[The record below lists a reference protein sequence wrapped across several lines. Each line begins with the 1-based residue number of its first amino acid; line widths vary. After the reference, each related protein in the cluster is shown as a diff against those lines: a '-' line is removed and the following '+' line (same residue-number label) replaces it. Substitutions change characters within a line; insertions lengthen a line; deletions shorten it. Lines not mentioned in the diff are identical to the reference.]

1 MTQSFR
7 LPDLG
12 EGLTEAELVT
22 WLVEVGD
29 TVELNQVIAEVETA
43 KASVELPSPYAG
55 TVTALRA
62 EAGTTVEVGTPI
74 IDISDG
80 DGSGPVAEEP
90 AQDEERIPVLVGYG
104 VAGEARGQEGIRA
117 GAHPCREFE
126 TTGLPAGAVYR
137 TAGRHRSGRCA
148 GHGAPRRGDPRGHR
162 GVPVRSP

>member
-90 AQDEERIPVLVGYG
+90 AQEEERVPVLVGYG
-104 VAGEARGQEGIRA
+104 VAGEGAQPAREQEGVRA

-126 TTGLPAGAVYR
+126 TTGLPRRCGISH
-137 TAGRHRSGRCA
+137 GRKVSIWPMCR
-148 GHGAPRRGDPRGHR
+148 PRGPAAR
-162 GVPVRSP
+162 

>member
-90 AQDEERIPVLVGYG
+90 AQEEERVPVL
-104 VAGEARGQEGIRA
+104 A
-117 GAHPCREFE
+117 GAG
-126 TTGLPAGAVYR
+126 T
-137 TAGRHRSGRCA
+137 GRCPSRSTPVSRVRN
-148 GHGAPRRGDPRGHR
+148 HWPPRRCGISHGRKVSIWPMCRPRGPAAR
-162 GVPVRSP
+162 